1 MLRISEKRLVLF
13 SGLAVMLLAGWLY
26 WRTLRLPLIY
36 DTLLHIRIVGGLN
49 FASVWLP
56 TEAFGFYRPMTFFPM
71 LVINSLFDGYP
82 AWLLHGNNIL
92 QHAANAGLLVW
103 LSWRLWPNW
112 RRAAA
117 AGAIFAVIPFSYQ
130 AVSIYG
136 HNVHPAMT
144 GLVLLGL
151 HGYLTAVSRPTS
163 RKWWII
169 TWFLFVVMVLT
180 HETVVLFGGF
190 AALVH
195 LNYRPE
201 ALGKWLG
208 SLRQK
213 AWRALLRLPWLHFLL
228 AGVLYLI
235 IYQFLP
241 ISRAPQVEVTGTSL
255 WLNFLYLLQ
264 AAVFP
269 LAWFA
274 HLLPNVSGVWVTL
287 VSGGLVVAATGW
299 LAWQRPNWR
308 KPLLLAWGWWAG
320 ASVLIGLTLPTGYL
334 LRGPRLLYLGGVG
347 AALLWALLLDG
358 IWPQVNSTLTPPAL
372 SLKGEGAN
380 SLPLSGGG
388 LGRGLVWTAVLGFI
402 LITSGQ
408 FVQTKL
414 DEYEQLTQPVPVM
427 QQAHILN
434 DAEILL
440 INLPQWL
447 DVPPNTY
454 AVGVEFVT
462 MLGDYLFVEELTS
475 ANLTGEHEAWAVSL
489 PELQSSQAYA
499 YGIQDQHEWPTA
511 FNDRPRH
518 IFITYFLADGPE
530 THHTGYVLPRA
541 ALPPI
546 APPNSIAQFGVYN
559 LTEAAAEACNGIVT
573 VSSRWLADD
582 TNIPDT
588 TSIFAQ
594 VLDADGSL
602 LTQADGPPLG
612 IRPGLLAA
620 SPDDL
625 LVDMRGMELVEG
637 ETAVPHTVLVGVYDF
652 ASGERSPATDA
663 TGQPLP
669 DDAWRLPVANCR

>member
-1 MLRISEKRLVLF
+1 MRRFSEKRLFLV
-13 SGLAVMLLAGWLY
+13 SGLVVMLLAGWLY

-36 DTLLHIRIVGGLN
+36 DTLLHIRIVGGLTWR
-49 FASVWLP
+49 SVCLP

-71 LVINSLFDGYP
+71 LVINQLFDGYP
-82 AWLLHGNNIL
+82 AWLLHGNNVL

-117 AGAIFAVIPFSYQ
+117 AGAIFAVFPFSYQ
-130 AVSIYG
+130 AVTVYG

-151 HGYLTAVSRPTS
+151 HGYVTAVSQPNP
-163 RKWWII
+163 RKWWLI
-169 TWFLFVVMVLT
+169 TWLLFGVMVLT

-190 AALVH
+190 AVLVH
-195 LNYRPE
+195 LNCQPE
-201 ALGKWLG
+201 AFEQWLTW
-208 SLRQK
+208 LRQK
-213 AWRALLRLPWLHFLL
+213 DWRGLLRLPWLHFLV
-228 AGVLYLI
+228 AGVAYLV

-274 HLLPNVSGVWVTL
+274 HLLPNVSGVWITL
-287 VSGGLVVAATGW
+287 GSAVLVVVVTGW
-299 LAWQRPNWR
+299 LAWQRLDWR

-320 ASVLIGLTLPTGYL
+320 ASLLLGLTLATDYL
-334 LRGPRLLYLGGVG
+334 LRGPRLLYLGSVGV
-347 AALLWALLLDG
+347 ALLWALLLDG
-358 IWPQVNSTLTPPAL
+358 IWPTRTSAR
-372 SLKGEGAN
+372 SLKGEGAD
-380 SLPLSGGG
+380 
-388 LGRGLVWTAVLGFI
+388 LGRGVVWTAVLLFI

-414 DEYEQLTQPVPVM
+414 DEYVQLTQPVPVM
-427 QQAHILN
+427 QQAQMPN

-454 AVGVEFVT
+454 AIGVEFVT

-475 ANLTGEHEAWAVSL
+475 ANVPGAHETWAVNL
-489 PELQSSQAYA
+489 PELQNSQAYA
-499 YGIQDQHEWPTA
+499 YGIQTQDEWPTA
-511 FNDRPRH
+511 FSDQPRH
-518 IFITYFLADGPE
+518 FFITYFLPDGPQ
-530 THHTGYVLPRA
+530 TRHTGYLLPPM

-546 APPNSIAQFGVYN
+546 APPNPIAQFGAYH
-559 LTEAAAEACNGIVT
+559 LTEAAAEACSGKISVWL
-573 VSSRWLADD
+573 RWLPAE
-582 TNIPDT
+582 TNISDT
-588 TSIFAQ
+588 TSVFVQ
-594 VLDADGSL
+594 VLDANGRL

-620 SPDDL
+620 SRDDL
-625 LVDMRGMELVEG
+625 LVDLRMMELAER
-637 ETAVPHTVLVGVYDF
+637 ETAVPHTILVGVYDF
-652 ASGERSPATDA
+652 ATGTRSLATDA
-663 TGQPLP
+663 AGQSLP
-669 DDAWRLPVANCR
+669 DDAWRFPVANCP